1 LERPEGEVKEFTV
14 PRNIFYGF
22 GAIADV
28 TRIPAKRAMIVS
40 DQVMAGI
47 GWVERVKKILEDNG
61 TDVGVFA
68 EVEPDP
74 SRDTVAIG
82 AEAMLEHE
90 PEVVVGLGGGSSID
104 AGKAMWVFYEM
115 PDTKWEVVNVPFSLP
130 TMRKKAR
137 YIAVPSTSGT
147 GTEVG
152 IGAVITDKAS
162 DPPVKKSIDS
172 YELTPDVAIIDPELC
187 LTMPPEVTANT
198 GMDVISHALEGY
210 VAAGANE
217 FSDGLSIKALQLV
230 FEWLPRAY
238 SDGSDREARERMH
251 YASAIAGLAF
261 NNAGLGLT
269 HSLAHQLGSVW
280 GVPHGR
286 ANALMLPY
294 VVAFNAAT
302 SGDRYAEVAAAL
314 GVEQESMEDSVATL
328 IERIGALGDQVGM
341 PRSIGD
347 VGIAAEEFEARLDDI
362 AQNALDDACTG
373 DNVRQP
379 TVDELKDIYRH
390 SGKGTTPRMSS

>member
-1 LERPEGEVKEFTV
+1 MKEFTV

-28 TRIPAKRAMIVS
+28 TRIPAKRAMLVS
-40 DQVMAGI
+40 DQVMTGL
-47 GWVERVKKILEDNG
+47 GWVERVQKILVDNG
-61 TDVGVFA
+61 TEVAVFA
-68 EVEPDP
+68 DVEPDP
-74 SRDTVAIG
+74 SRDTVAKG
-82 AEAMLEHE
+82 AEVMREHE

-115 PDTKWEVVNVPFSLP
+115 PDTEWEVVSVPFSLP

-172 YELTPDVAIIDPELC
+172 YELTPDVAILDPELC

-230 FEWLPRAY
+230 FEWLPRAVV
-238 SDGSDREARERMH
+238 DGSDREAREKMH
-251 YASAIAGLAF
+251 YASAAAGLAF

-269 HSLAHQLGSVW
+269 HSLAHQLGAVW

-294 VVAFNAAT
+294 VVAYNAAT
-302 SGDRYAEVAAAL
+302 SGARYAEVAAAL
-314 GVEQESMEDSVATL
+314 GVGQGSMEDSVAAL
-328 IERIGALGDQVGM
+328 IERIGALGAQVGM
-341 PRSIGD
+341 PKSTSD
-347 VGIAAEEFEARLDDI
+347 VGVPDEELEAGLDGIAR
-362 AQNALDDACTG
+362 NALDDACTG

-379 TVDELKDIYRH
+379 TVDELKDIYRRAKE
-390 SGKGTTPRMSS
+390 GKTPSIRS